1 MSVMPPS
8 RAQRATP
15 VPALALRLLAA
26 AGACLLALSVALAAY
41 ASHGVD
47 GEAQSRLQTAAA
59 FAFGHGLALA
69 ALAPQASTRLA
80 ATLLAVLLTGAVL
93 FCGALAAAVL
103 LDARA
108 TAAPFG
114 GGLLI
119 AGWLGWAVAALRT
132 R

>member
-8 RAQRATP
+8 RAQHAKPT
-15 VPALALRLLAA
+15 LALRLLAA

-41 ASHGVD
+41 ASHGVE

-69 ALAPQASTRLA
+69 ALAPQARTRWA
-80 ATLLAVLLTGAVL
+80 AAVLAVLLVGTVL
-93 FCGALAAAVL
+93 FCGALAASVL
-103 LDARA
+103 LGANAA
-108 TAAPFG
+108 TAPLG

-119 AGWLGWAVAALRT
+119 AGWLGWAVAALRA